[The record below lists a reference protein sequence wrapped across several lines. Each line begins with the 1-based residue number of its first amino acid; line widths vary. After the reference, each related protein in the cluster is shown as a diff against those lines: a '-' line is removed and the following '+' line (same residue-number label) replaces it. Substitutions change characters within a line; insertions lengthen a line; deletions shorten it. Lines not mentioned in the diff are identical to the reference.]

1 MLTIPITANYAQTL
15 TTVLNQHTCHINI
28 YQKFYGVFV
37 DLYVDTGLII
47 GGVLAED
54 RNFIGR
60 DTYLGFLGDI
70 GFIDTQGNDDP
81 NYVGLGSRFVLVY
94 LTPAEVAI
102 AQKAYVASASAL
114 PPFIP
119 SSIVP
124 VPPIAT
130 PSLDFS
136 DPANSQY
143 IGMFP

>member
-15 TTVLNQHTCHINI
+15 TTVLNQQTCHINI

-54 RNFIGR
+54 RNYIVR
-60 DTYLGFLGDI
+60 DTYLGFLGDL
-70 GFIDTQGNDDP
+70 GFIDTQGTDDP
-81 NYVGLGSRFVLVY
+81 DWSGLGSRFVLVY
-94 LTPAEVAI
+94 LTPAEVAA
-102 AQKAYVASASAL
+102 AQAAYLASASAL
-114 PPFIP
+114 PPFVP
-119 SSIVP
+119 SIIP
-124 VPPIAT
+124 VPPVFT